1 MRAVIVV
8 LLCAG
13 CSSGGDAPAPQAA
26 TRLAGELHSIADLA
40 CGECA
45 RCEGERCDRCLLE
58 INQRLAAAMQAAV
71 GPLGHGRSITQVTA
85 FDELALPEE
94 IRATVRES
102 HAKTEGCYATIR
114 ARVRSTK

>member
-1 MRAVIVV
+1 MRAMIVV

-13 CSSGGDAPAPQAA
+13 CSSGSDAHTPEAA
-26 TRLAGELHSIADLA
+26 KRLAGELQSITDLA
-40 CGECA
+40 CGACT
-45 RCEGERCDRCLLE
+45 RCEGERCDQCERE

-71 GPLGHGRSITQVTA
+71 GPLGHGRSISEVA
-85 FDELALPEE
+85 SFDELALPDE
-94 IRATVRES
+94 IRATVKES